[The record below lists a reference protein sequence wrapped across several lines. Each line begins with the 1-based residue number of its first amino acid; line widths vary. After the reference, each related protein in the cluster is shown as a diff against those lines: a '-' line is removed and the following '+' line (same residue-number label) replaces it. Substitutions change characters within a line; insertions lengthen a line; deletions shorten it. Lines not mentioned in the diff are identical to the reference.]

1 MAVTINHSLRNN
13 DRHVPL
19 GVPPGH
25 FIWRTKTPRPTGFY
39 TSNGS
44 KSGVPRSEPWLR
56 LDGIVDS
63 PSTLDR
69 LLFLVGSHQ
78 NVCISPLPLTM
89 IVLSRKVNQ
98 CLLSTKEIPG
108 VQRVGWETIEWEEA
122 NQSGIITYPFP
133 LCSINSAV
141 DDETWIRLLSPLLS
155 IRAAVFTVYSTNK
168 SKAYWVRN

>member
-25 FIWRTKTPRPTGFY
+25 FIWRTLTPRPTGFY

-44 KSGVPRSEPWLR
+44 SSGVPRSEPWLR
-56 LDGIVDS
+56 LDGMVDS

-69 LLFLVGSHQ
+69 LVFVVGSHQ

-98 CLLSTKEIPG
+98 CLLSTKEIPW
-108 VQRVGWETIEWEEA
+108 VQFFGWETIA
-122 NQSGIITYPFP
+122 SGRKSNIIITYPFP

-141 DDETWIRLLSPLLS
+141 DGETWIRLLEFQSYIL
-155 IRAAVFTVYSTNK
+155 
-168 SKAYWVRN
+168 